1 MKETL
6 KILTIYLS
14 RLILSV
20 FHIFP
25 INKKRILFISFSGK
39 SFTCNPKYIFNEL
52 VKQNKDYEYIWVLD
66 NKNLAPEHCKAVT
79 YRSLKF
85 YYHFFTSK
93 LLISNY
99 SISSK
104 LPVRKKQILFNT
116 WHGGGAYKKV
126 GLTKINKDQR
136 RVKKVFDILAKETS
150 YFLSSCTIQTKTII
164 DTFHLDESK
173 VLNLGYP
180 RNDIFFDKTLNI
192 QNMRRRIC
200 NELKID
206 PSKKILLFAPTY
218 RGQPGFGIATEG
230 VSLDI
235 KTICSALS
243 SRFGDDFVCIY
254 RGHYYLNNTVPE
266 GCFDGCSYPDMQELL
281 LISDVLLTDYSSS
294 IWDFSFTNKPCFL
307 YTPDLTEYTQEQ
319 EFYEPIDK
327 WGFSYAGTQE
337 ELITNINTF
346 DQQQYNSN
354 IQKAHEY
361 FGAFDNGNASA
372 QIAAIITDLIG

>member
-6 KILTIYLS
+6 KILLIYIS
-14 RLILSV
+14 RLILSI

-25 INKKRILFISFSGK
+25 INKKRILFISFSGI

-66 NKNLAPEHCKAVT
+66 NKNAAPEKCKVVP

-85 YYHFFTSK
+85 YYYFFTSK
-93 LLISNY
+93 LIVSNY
-99 SISSK
+99 SISPK

-126 GLTKINKDQR
+126 GLTKINKEQR
-136 RVKKVFDILAKETS
+136 RVKKVFDILAKETC
-150 YFLSSCTIQTKTII
+150 YFLSSCKIQTQTII

-180 RNDIFFDKTLNI
+180 RNDLFFDKTLDVKNI
-192 QNMRRRIC
+192 RTRIC

-243 SRFGDDFVCIY
+243 SRFGNDFVCIY
-254 RGHYYLNNTVPE
+254 RGHYYLNNSVPE
-266 GCFDGCSYPDMQELL
+266 NCYDGCTFPDMQELL

-294 IWDFSFTNKPCFL
+294 IWDFSFTKKPCFL
-307 YTPDLTEYTQEQ
+307 FTPDLTEYTQSQ
-319 EFYEPIDK
+319 EFYEPIDR

-337 ELITNINTF
+337 QLIEHISNFN
-346 DQQQYNSN
+346 QEQYNKN
-354 IQKAHEY
+354 IENAHNY
-361 FGAFDNGNASA
+361 FGAFDKGNSSQ
-372 QIAAIITDLIG
+372 QIAQLIIQLIG